1 VPTNRRLV
9 LFAGTGFVLIVIAAV
24 WTVLSGGPS
33 DRGGAQPTPSG
44 SPLPTPS
51 VQSPSPTPAPV
62 PAPSASPS
70 PDSFVLATF
79 NTLGSSHTSR
89 SGKLPELGSGAQRT
103 PGMIGYLSRHHVD
116 VVGLQEFQ
124 GPQFRAFKRL
134 AGSTYGVWS
143 ASDDTENAIAWRRDR
158 WELVSGR
165 TFAVPYFG
173 GHVRHMPIVRLRD
186 RTTGRVVVFVN
197 VHNPADTRQFH
208 AQGAFRSAAV
218 AREAALLR
226 RLVRQGHPVFL
237 TGDLNDSHSVFCGLT
252 RRGLMVSASGGRTS
266 PCRPPA
272 DSGIDWI
279 FGRGGF
285 TFTDYTRDRR
295 PRIDGTS
302 DHPIVTT
309 RVVFRH

>member
-1 VPTNRRLV
+1 M
-9 LFAGTGFVLIVIAAV
+9 VIALAVV
-24 WTVLSGGPS
+24 WTVVSGRPS
-33 DRGGAQPTPSG
+33 GEGSRRPTPSS

-51 VQSPSPTPAPV
+51 VSTAAPAPSLS
-62 PAPSASPS
+62 PSASPS
-70 PDSFVLATF
+70 ASTPADSFVLATF
-79 NTLGSSHTSR
+79 NTLGSSHTSA
-89 SGKLPELGSGAQRT
+89 SGKEPELASGADRT
-103 PGMIGYLSRHHVD
+103 PGMIGYLTRHHVD

-124 GPQFRAFKRL
+124 GPQSRAFRRL

-143 ASDDTENAIAWRRDR
+143 ASNDTENAIAWRKDR

-173 GHVRHMPIVRLRD
+173 GHTRRMPIVHLRD
-186 RTTGRVVVFVN
+186 RTSGRQVVFVN

-218 AREAALLR
+218 AREIALLR
-226 RLVRQGHPVFL
+226 QLQRQGHPVFL
-237 TGDLNDSHSVFCGLT
+237 TGDLNDKHDAFCGLT
-252 RRGLMVSASGGRTS
+252 AHGLMVSASGGRTS

-272 DSGIDWI
+272 GSGIDWI

-285 TFTDYTRDRR
+285 TFTDFTRDRR
-295 PRIDGTS
+295 PRADGTS

-309 RVVFRH
+309 RVVFGPSAG

>member
-9 LFAGTGFVLIVIAAV
+9 LFAGIGFVVIAVAVV
-24 WTVLSGGPS
+24 WTVLSGVPS
-33 DRGGAQPTPSG
+33 DQGSG
-44 SPLPTPS
+44 RPSPLPTPS
-51 VQSPSPTPAPV
+51 VQSPSPSTSLSPKPTPT
-62 PAPSASPS
+62 PS
-70 PDSFVLATF
+70 PASDSFVLATF
-79 NTLGSSHTSR
+79 NTLGSSHTAP
-89 SGKLPELGSGAQRT
+89 SGKAPELASGAQRT
-103 PGMIGYLSRHHVD
+103 PGMIGYLTRHDVD

-134 AGSTYGVWS
+134 AGSTYSVWS
-143 ASDDTENAIAWRRDR
+143 ARDDTENAIAWRRDR
-158 WELVSGR
+158 WQLVSGR

-173 GHVRHMPIVRLRD
+173 GHDRQMPVVRLRD
-186 RTTGRVVVFVN
+186 RTTGREAVFVN

-208 AQGAFRSAAV
+208 AQGAFRTAAV

-237 TGDLNDSHSVFCGLT
+237 TGDMNDDRGVFCGLT
-252 RRGLMVSASGGRTS
+252 AHGLMVSASGGRAA

-295 PRIDGTS
+295 PRHDGTS

-309 RVVFRH
+309 RVVFDPAG